1 MTTGS
6 GRRGGLLAVTLLCLV
21 SSVALALPSASPAL
35 AYRQTPVAGLAST
48 RPSQAVAYAR
58 IGVVRV
64 LTYYNGAISGDTA
77 PVPWPSPCAADGAL
91 VGTSG
96 AGLNTFSYVLLPTAA
111 VDPLVPCAGVQAGFQ
126 QLNGRA
132 TGWSISH
139 IDVLLD
145 VAYTGIGPAQMGAV
159 KFSIDPGLITT
170 NGGQTA
176 PPLLTF
182 VLCTIGCAVP
192 HDLPVLA
199 PPQPSDPP
207 ADPASA
213 LVLDLTPGS
222 GQLLGRDS
230 VTSSEVA
237 TTLYPVTV
245 PADQLSAAASIAGGT
260 PTPVPQQTA
269 VGGTVVPP
277 TATKTAQFPADTP
290 TALSA
295 RVSLGA
301 PEIDSNGRLIGMVV
315 ADAQGRH
322 VLAPLP
328 AVIQAIGQV
337 SSKPGTLMTEWQQ
350 ALAAYYT
357 SPPEF
362 SQAAAAFAGLAAT
375 YPDFGGVEPFE
386 AAAQQ
391 QSTTIPALTTSGPIA
406 PSSPEPPAPSAAML
420 AALAGLA
427 AAALLVLL
435 IASTL
440 LLRRR
445 RTRAVAPAI
454 PDEEAALDLLPR
466 DVPLD
471 TLVLP
476 ALPAS
481 DSTDEHANGTSGT
494 ITVTEAPAVGQSAI
508 RPRQGL
514 ALMQQAAGLTDAGV
528 RRAADPNQDNI
539 LALQGVRVVDGRPQ
553 AYGLFIVADGMGGH
567 LNGREASRLAIEIV
581 TSCILQTLESTQA
594 LDEATVKRLLIDAA
608 DRADAELRRR
618 NVDEHL
624 DMGTTMTAAL
634 VVDDLAYVV
643 NVGDS
648 RTYLMSPESG
658 LRQITADHSVVATL
672 ASAGIIQ
679 PEDIYTHPRR
689 NQIYRSLGGEHSDS
703 DIDVFEVPLQAGD
716 KLLLC
721 SDGLWEMVRDPQIES
736 ILRGLADPQQAAELL
751 VREANANGGDDNV
764 SAIVVRLIED
774 IPQAAHAGG
783 RVLMAPQDTHLLGD
797 R

>member
-1 MTTGS
+1 MRTGS
-6 GRRGGLLAVTLLCLV
+6 GRRWGLLAVTLLCLV
-21 SSVALALPSASPAL
+21 GSVALVLPPTSPAL
-35 AYRQTPVAGLAST
+35 AHRQSPAVGPAPS

-58 IGVVRV
+58 IAVVRV
-64 LTYYNGAISGDTA
+64 LTYYNGAISSDSA

-111 VDPLVPCAGVQAGFQ
+111 VNPLVPCAGVQAGFQ

-145 VAYTGIGPAQMGAV
+145 VAYTGTGPAQMGAV
-159 KFSIDPGLITT
+159 TFSIDPGLITT

-182 VLCTIGCAVP
+182 ALCTVGCVVP

-213 LVLDLTPGS
+213 LVVDLTPAT

-230 VTSSEVA
+230 VTSGEIA

-245 PADQLSAAASIAGGT
+245 PADQLGTATFAAGGT
-260 PTPVPQQTA
+260 PTTAPQQTA
-269 VGGTVVPP
+269 FGGTVVPP
-277 TATKTAQFPADTP
+277 TATSASQIPAGTP

-295 RVSLGA
+295 RMSLGA
-301 PEIDSNGRLIGMVV
+301 PEIDSNGRLIGMLVD
-315 ADAQGRH
+315 DAQGHH

-337 SSKPGTLMTEWQQ
+337 TSKSGTLMTEWQQ

-362 SQAAAAFAGLAAT
+362 TQAAEAFAGLAAT
-375 YPDFGGVEPFE
+375 YPDFGGVAPFE

-391 QSTTIPALTTSGPIA
+391 DSTTIPALTTSGPVA
-406 PSSPEPPAPSAAML
+406 PPPPEQPALSPAML
-420 AALAGLA
+420 VALAGLA
-427 AAALLVLL
+427 VALLLVLL
-435 IASTL
+435 IASA

-445 RTRAVAPAI
+445 RKRSAALAV

-466 DVPLD
+466 DAPLD

-481 DSTDEHANGTSGT
+481 DSPTEHANGTSDAS
-494 ITVTEAPAVGQSAI
+494 TVTVASAVGQSAI

-514 ALMQQAAGLTDAGV
+514 ALMQQAAGVTHAGV

-539 LALQGVRVVDGRPQ
+539 LALQGVRVADGRPQ
-553 AYGLFIVADGMGGH
+553 AYGLYIVADGMGGH

-581 TSCILQTLESTQA
+581 TSCILQTVDGAQS
-594 LDEATVKRLLIDAA
+594 LDETGVKRLLIDAA
-608 DRADAELRRR
+608 DKADAELRRR

-658 LRQITADHSVVATL
+658 LRQITADHSVVASL

-736 ILRGLADPQQAAELL
+736 ILRGVADPQQAVELL
-751 VREANANGGDDNV
+751 VREANDNGGDDNV
-764 SAIVVRLIED
+764 SAIVVRLIEH
-774 IPQAAHAGG
+774 IPQAAHAGV

>member
-1 MTTGS
+1 MTTGG
-6 GRRGGLLAVTLLCLV
+6 GRHCGLLAATLLWLV
-21 SSVALALPSASPAL
+21 GSVALTMSSTSPAL
-35 AYRQTPVAGLAST
+35 AHRLSSTAGTAPT
-48 RPSQAVAYAR
+48 RPPQAVSYAR
-58 IGVVRV
+58 IAIVRV
-64 LTYYNGAISGDTA
+64 LTYYNGAIGGDAA

-96 AGLNTFSYVLLPTAA
+96 TGLNPYSYVLLPTAA

-139 IDVLLD
+139 IDVRLN
-145 VAYTGIGPAQMGAV
+145 VAYTGTGPAQMGAV
-159 KFSIDPGLITT
+159 EFSIDPGLITT

-182 VLCTIGCAVP
+182 ALCTVGCVVP

-213 LVLDLTPGS
+213 LVLDLTPAN
-222 GQLLGRDS
+222 GQLLDRDS
-230 VTSSEVA
+230 VTSGEVT

-245 PADQLSAAASIAGGT
+245 PASQLDASTSSAGGAASSVA
-260 PTPVPQQTA
+260 QQTA

-277 TATKTAQFPADTP
+277 TATSTAQNPARTP
-290 TALSA
+290 TPLSEQ
-295 RVSLGA
+295 VGLGA

-315 ADAQGRH
+315 DDAQGQH
-322 VLAPLP
+322 VLASLP
-328 AVIQAIGQV
+328 EVVRAIGQV
-337 SSKPGTLMTEWQQ
+337 SSKSGTLMTEWQQ

-375 YPDFGGVEPFE
+375 YPDFGGIEPFE
-386 AAAQQ
+386 AAAEQE
-391 QSTTIPALTTSGPIA
+391 SMAIPSLTTSGPVAA
-406 PSSPEPPAPSAAML
+406 PPPGQPAVSAAML
-420 AALAGLA
+420 VALAGLA
-427 AAALLVLL
+427 AAVLVVL
-435 IASTL
+435 IASATL
-440 LLRRR
+440 LRHRRK
-445 RTRAVAPAI
+445 RAAVLAV

-466 DVPLD
+466 DAPLD

-476 ALPAS
+476 AMPAP
-481 DSTDEHANGTSGT
+481 DSVAEHANGTSDGDAAT
-494 ITVTEAPAVGQSAI
+494 MPDAGKPVS
-508 RPRQGL
+508 RSRQGL
-514 ALMQQAAGLTDAGV
+514 ALKQQAAALTHPGV

-539 LALQGVRVVDGRPQ
+539 LALQGIRLSDGRPQ
-553 AYGLFIVADGMGGH
+553 AYGLYVVADGMGGH

-581 TSCILQTLESTQA
+581 TSCVLQALGSLQL
-594 LDEATVKRLLIDAA
+594 LDEAAVKRLVIDAA
-608 DRADAELRRR
+608 DQADAELRRR

-634 VVDDLAYVV
+634 IVDDLAYVV

-658 LRQITADHSVVATL
+658 LRQITADHSVVASL
-672 ASAGIIQ
+672 ASAGIIR

-703 DIDVFEVPLQAGD
+703 DIDVFDVALQAGD

-721 SDGLWEMVRDPQIES
+721 SDGLWEMVRDPQIAS
-736 ILRGLADPQQAAELL
+736 ILRGVADPQQAVELL

-764 SAIVVRLIED
+764 SAIVVRFIED
-774 IPQAAHAGG
+774 FPQAAQAGVH
-783 RVLMAPQDTHLLGD
+783 VLVAHQGTHLLGD
-797 R
+797 H